1 MKHKRKRWEVVA
13 GEQVPAG
20 CVEELRGHQAD
31 ETINAYFRPHFPQL
45 PGSKFSWPY
54 QGGNVIS
61 IQITYGVRRGP
72 HKYADMPVT
81 CREMLFSCHLNVYV
95 CARV

>member
-1 MKHKRKRWEVVA
+1 MVA

-31 ETINAYFRPHFPQL
+31 ETIHAYFRPHFPQL

-61 IQITYGVRRGP
+61 IQITYGP
-72 HKYADMPVT
+72 HKYADISVT
-81 CREMLFSCHLNVYV
+81 CREMLFSYHLNVYV
-95 CARV
+95 CACV